1 MATLQDIFDAWNASG
16 RLKTSIR
23 PDVLP
28 AVVGAAA
35 AVNDTVRADVS
46 AASNVVFHVKNTGTA
61 TMSVGTFVFE
71 ASIDSTNGTDG
82 TWFAI
87 QAAQT
92 NANTPGTSAALS
104 GIAAGAGNAFA
115 WEASVNGNAWVR
127 VRCTVAV
134 TASSTAQW
142 TIMRGVYATE
152 PIPAIQSHGITGTVT
167 VAGATTGTPAT
178 GTAYSLETTA
188 VAVAASVKASAGAL
202 FELSLSNPTAT
213 AAYVK
218 LYNKASAPV
227 PASDVPVLTIP
238 LPANSAV
245 VQQFGALGKRFATGI
260 ALGIT
265 GAIGKTDTTATVAG
279 LQIHGTYL

>member
-1 MATLQDIFDAWNASG
+1 
-16 RLKTSIR
+16 
-23 PDVLP
+23 
-28 AVVGAAA
+28 
-35 AVNDTVRADVS
+35 
-46 AASNVVFHVKNTGTA
+46 
-61 TMSVGTFVFE
+61 
-71 ASIDSTNGTDG
+71 
-82 TWFAI
+82 
-87 QAAQT
+87 
-92 NANTPGTSAALS
+92 
-104 GIAAGAGNAFA
+104 
-115 WEASVNGNAWVR
+115 
-127 VRCTVAV
+127 VAV

-142 TIMRGVYATE
+142 TIVRGVYATE

-167 VAGATTGTPAT
+167 VAGATTDTPAT

-202 FELSLSNPTAT
+202 FELSLSIPTAT

-227 PASDVPVLTIP
+227 PASDVPVLTIT